1 MSYNE
6 VCPAQAPIY
15 TEPTVVYRDHY
26 IPQPVQVI
34 HPVEIVDRY
43 HCVPV
48 PQHIVQYQ
56 CRQEQAVICSNKPSR
71 NKTNR
76 NKRRR

>member
-1 MSYNE
+1 MSYTNP
-6 VCPAQAPIY
+6 VCPQQSPVYTAP
-15 TEPTVVYRDHY
+15 EVVYRDHY
-26 IPQPVQVI
+26 VPQPVQVI

-56 CRQEQAVICSNKPSR
+56 YRQEMANVCSHKPR
-71 NKTNR
+71 
-76 NKRRR
+76 KRRKA